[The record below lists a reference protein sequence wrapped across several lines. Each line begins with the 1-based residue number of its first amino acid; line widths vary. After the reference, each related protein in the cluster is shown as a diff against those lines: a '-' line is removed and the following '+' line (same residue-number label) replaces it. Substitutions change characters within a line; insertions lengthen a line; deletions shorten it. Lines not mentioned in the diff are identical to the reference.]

1 MGPEESSNQRT
12 PRQLLFATQLFF
24 FATLLLCLLI
34 DHSAVVEMDGISFFG
49 VYHGTVE
56 ILAVGFFV
64 ASYGLWRTSSH
75 LRSVSAP
82 ALVVMGLR
90 VVSISLVVLLI
101 TPFNKGTF
109 LNWTHMVT
117 GVAMALV
124 ELAITILLLV
134 KYPGAASVGAFSV
147 ALGGG
152 LIAAASLPDWSFA
165 YLFQGEVIFEIGFGW
180 CLLVWARIFEVGHRE
195 ALAQQL

>member
-24 FATLLLCLLI
+24 FSTLLLCLLI
-34 DHSAVVEMDGISFFG
+34 VHSEAVETDGISFFG

-56 ILAVGFFV
+56 ILALGFFV
-64 ASYGLWRTSSH
+64 AAYGLWRTSSH
-75 LRSVSAP
+75 FRSVNAP
-82 ALVVMGLR
+82 PLVVVGLR
-90 VVSISLVVLLI
+90 VVALSLVVLLI
-101 TPFNKGTF
+101 TPFNKGAF
-109 LNWTHMVT
+109 LNWAHMIT

-124 ELAITILLLV
+124 ELAIAILLVV
-134 KYPGAASVGAFSV
+134 KYPGAASMAAFGV

-165 YLFQGEVIFEIGFGW
+165 YLFQGEVIFEVGFGW
-180 CLLVWARIFEVGHRE
+180 CLLVWARIFEVDHRA
-195 ALAQQL
+195 ALARQL